1 MVINKH
7 CINLYVGGFME
18 IGSIIEFTLLT
29 LIATLAIDFIG
40 RGIVS
45 IVL

>member
-1 MVINKH
+1 MI
-7 CINLYVGGFME
+7 E
-18 IGSIIEFTLLT
+18 SIIELTFLT

>member
-1 MVINKH
+1 
-7 CINLYVGGFME
+7 ME

-45 IVL
+45 IVLWGALYEDRNKRL